1 MGLGL
6 VVIVLVFVFEGCA
19 GAFFEDDDRDF
30 EEFGLGWGEVGLGDE
45 VEAVAVGEGGD
56 REGDFGF
63 EVGLGV
69 VGIAAGHG
77 FVPVG

>member
-1 MGLGL
+1 VGLGF
-6 VVIVLVFVFEGCA
+6 VVIVLVVVFEGCA

-30 EEFGLGWGEVGLGDE
+30 EEGGFGWGEVGLGDE

-63 EVGLGV
+63 EVGLLGFHGGV
-69 VGIAAGHG
+69 GLG
-77 FVPVG
+77 